1 MIFQAL
7 EQELFYLLKINV
19 FIKESIDLDFKL
31 ML

>member
-7 EQELFYLLKINV
+7 EQEFFYLLKINV
-19 FIKESIDLDFKL
+19 FIKENIDLVFKL

>member
-7 EQELFYLLKINV
+7 EQEFFYLLKINV
-19 FIKESIDLDFKL
+19 FIKESIDLGFKL

>member
-19 FIKESIDLDFKL
+19 FIKENIDLVFKL